1 MSKKKKVTF
10 LIVTHNKEIA
20 AKTRRQLSMSNG
32 VLSEK

>member
-1 MSKKKKVTF
+1 MNEKKKITF

-20 AKTRRQLSMSNG
+20 SKTKRQLSMSNG